1 MSQVRVV
8 HLVEDLGLGGLERVV
23 QALARNAERARYGL
37 EIVCAVRGG
46 PMAAEIESEGTPV
59 RVLGLRSYYAGDVLR
74 AARALKAARA
84 DVVHSHGHF
93 AGVLARAAAWWS
105 GIPAVV
111 HHLHTADGRL
121 AARHRRLERLLAR
134 VTDRVLCCSRAV
146 ERHAH
151 EDLGLSRELTLTVLN
166 GIEPPPQVTRPEALR
181 LLGADLTPPL
191 VACVGGLAPHKGQ
204 EHLLRAGALLGDSF
218 AGTLVLVGDGP
229 ERPRLEALAA
239 ACGMA
244 SRVVFLGARPDVRRL
259 LPAFDLV
266 VVPSVER
273 EGLGLAALEAM
284 DAGRPVVATR
294 VGGLPEAIEDGRTGL
309 LVPPRDAAAL
319 GGAIRS
325 VLDRPDAGRSF
336 GEAGRLRIAALFR
349 AREMA
354 RRVESVYEEAL
365 GERRAA

>member
-1 MSQVRVV
+1 
-8 HLVEDLGLGGLERVV
+8 
-23 QALARNAERARYGL
+23 
-37 EIVCAVRGG
+37 
-46 PMAAEIESEGTPV
+46 
-59 RVLGLRSYYAGDVLR
+59 
-74 AARALKAARA
+74 
-84 DVVHSHGHF
+84 
-93 AGVLARAAAWWS
+93 
-105 GIPAVV
+105 
-111 HHLHTADGRL
+111 
-121 AARHRRLERLLAR
+121 
-134 VTDRVLCCSRAV
+134 
-146 ERHAH
+146 
-151 EDLGLSRELTLTVLN
+151 
-166 GIEPPPQVTRPEALR
+166 
-181 LLGADLTPPL
+181 
-191 VACVGGLAPHKGQ
+191 
-204 EHLLRAGALLGDSF
+204 
-218 AGTLVLVGDGP
+218 
-229 ERPRLEALAA
+229 
-239 ACGMA
+239 MA

-325 VLDRPDAGRSF
+325 VLARPDAGRSF
-336 GEAGRLRIAALFR
+336 GEAGRLRVAALFR